1 MGAVLIARFALRG
14 FHEYYRLPIRL
25 IGQARLSPPFSPRS
39 AAGLNAGSG
48 GRSGWPF
55 CLYHREFPRHL
66 GLPFGFRCRFHI
78 RYAAHCY
85 GVCRACGC
93 RISGG
98 GERVAKCEVCVEGV
112 RDHLYRLGR
121 YAECC
126 LRIGEPV
133 ARLLLICSY
142 WSAAVSGRETSPLKM
157 ATR

>member
-1 MGAVLIARFALRG
+1 MT
-14 FHEYYRLPIRL
+14 
-25 IGQARLSPPFSPRS
+25 
-39 AAGLNAGSG
+39 
-48 GRSGWPF
+48 
-55 CLYHREFPRHL
+55 
-66 GLPFGFRCRFHI
+66 
-78 RYAAHCY
+78 YA
-85 GVCRACGC
+85 ACGC

-133 ARLLLICSY
+133 ARLLLICSA
-142 WSAAVSGRETSPLKM
+142 WSAAASGRETSPLKM